1 MKKLGMLL
9 LVCGIAAAMAG
20 CSVPA
25 TGGNSSTPVSAETT
39 SDVEYQVE
47 FYEEGIDIEI
57 TDEFFLDIREKSNQL
72 VIDTM
77 QLTGDNIVPIAAEEC
92 ILLVYNSGFIDFL
105 TRIEQEENR
114 YVGTLA
120 WTKDETTG
128 EWINRAIEINDVVY
142 KDE

>member
-20 CSVPA
+20 CNAPA

-39 SDVEYQVE
+39 SDVEYQIEYVTDA
-47 FYEEGIDIEI
+47 EEV

-72 VIDTM
+72 VIETM
-77 QLTGDNIVPIAAEEC
+77 QLTGEDIVPVAAEEC
-92 ILLVYNSGFIDFL
+92 GMVVYFEDLIDFV
-105 TRIEQEENR
+105 TRIDQGNDK
-114 YVGTLA
+114 YVGTFT
-120 WTKDETTG
+120 WEKDEATG
-128 EWINRAIEINDVVY
+128 EWINRGIEINDVVY